1 LPSQKS
7 QTKITSSKVTMS
19 NDMSDSDVKEG
30 TNPFEDSIDTG
41 STSFDDDEMMSK
53 LTMTGAEEES
63 PSPTESQVAS
73 HILQRG
79 ALISGVVPLQ
89 EEHSPPTGSG
99 NDLESGVNPPDS
111 DYASRTPKSLW
122 APSVGDQ
129 SISPPD
135 SDYASRAPQSLW
147 APIVGDNS
155 LQSPSND
162 SALSK
167 RSKSYRNIGLGCM
180 SLMLIGAI
188 IAVAII
194 AAGGGGGDGSRVES
208 SVNTGGNGGESNT
221 GSNGGVIDTGNDSG
235 GVDTE
240 TETEVEDPFSEE
252 AQLTD
257 RQQLMHDIIMGVS
270 GDEALQNTAS
280 PQSQAR
286 KWLLFED
293 ILWLSPISSFTS
305 ERIIQRYAL
314 ATFYFST
321 DGPNSWK
328 DNNWMKGDECKGDF
342 WDGISCNE
350 NNEIR
355 AIAFGKSR
363 REILS
368 NISNLY
374 TFANTTNYSLTCD
387 R

>member
-1 LPSQKS
+1 
-7 QTKITSSKVTMS
+7 MS
-19 NDMSDSDVKEG
+19 NDMSDNDVKEG
-30 TNPFEDSIDTG
+30 SNPFDDSIDTG

-63 PSPTESQVAS
+63 PSPTESQAAN

-89 EEHSPPTGSG
+89 EEHSPPAGSA

-147 APIVGDNS
+147 APVVGDNS
-155 LQSPSND
+155 LQSPSNG
-162 SALSK
+162 STLSK
-167 RSKSYRNIGLGCM
+167 KSKSYRNIGLGCM

-188 IAVAII
+188 IAVGII
-194 AAGGGGGDGSRVES
+194 VAGGGGGNGSRVES
-208 SVNTGGNGGESNT
+208 PVTSGGGSDNTGSDGGGSGNGGESNT
-221 GSNGGVIDTGNDSG
+221 GSNGSVTDTGSDSG

-240 TETEVEDPFSEE
+240 TEAEVEDPFSEE

-270 GDEALQNTAS
+270 GVEALQSTAS

-293 ILWLSPISSFTS
+293 ILWLSPISTFTS

-355 AIAFGKSR
+355 AIAFGKSG
-363 REILS
+363 RETLS

-374 TFANTTNYSLTCD
+374 RLLTLLVIH
-387 R
+387 